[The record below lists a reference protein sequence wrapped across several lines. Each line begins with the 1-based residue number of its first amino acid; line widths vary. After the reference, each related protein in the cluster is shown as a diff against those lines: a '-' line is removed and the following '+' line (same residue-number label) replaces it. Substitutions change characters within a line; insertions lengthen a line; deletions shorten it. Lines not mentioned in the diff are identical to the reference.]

1 MNKNSICSTVG
12 LVGSSFLLQ
21 PVMAQAQKAP
31 VESGDRPN
39 IVIIVAD
46 DLGWGDVGFH
56 QSSIKTPNLDRVAK
70 QGIILDRFYTAP
82 VSSPTRAG
90 LMTGRYPNR
99 FGIRKT
105 VIPPWR
111 EYGLDETEETIA
123 DVLGDAGYEHRA
135 VIGKWHLGHGRK
147 AYYPLNRGFNYF
159 YGHLNGAIDYF
170 THEREGELDW
180 HKNWESCYDKGY
192 STDLIAREAVR
203 YVNDHK
209 KEPFFLYVA
218 FNAPHTPLQ
227 AKPEDIALYTSD
239 LESLSKKEQNRCI
252 YSAMVTC
259 MDRGIG
265 DIYNTLEKN
274 GQLDNTIFLFFSD
287 NGTDGKGGLSG
298 ELRGFKF
305 QEWDG
310 GVRTA
315 AVIQW
320 NKGFKQP
327 RKVEQVTG
335 FVDVLPTLRD
345 ILDVK
350 KAPKR
355 ELDGISVRS
364 VLTGERESIRRD
376 FYLGCGAVVNQ
387 DWKLILPGQNNHM
400 KNLGTGYLV
409 DYKNDPYEQ
418 KNSAANNPEEMQRL
432 KKIAEK
438 YDAVKPVF
446 EEKDYG
452 LGKDTF
458 KAPKEWKIVK
468 P

>member
-1 MNKNSICSTVG
+1 MV
-12 LVGSSFLLQ
+12 
-21 PVMAQAQKAP
+21 KAVHP
-31 VESGDRPN
+31 
-39 IVIIVAD
+39 
-46 DLGWGDVGFH
+46 
-56 QSSIKTPNLDRVAK
+56 
-70 QGIILDRFYTAP
+70 
-82 VSSPTRAG
+82 
-90 LMTGRYPNR
+90 
-99 FGIRKT
+99 
-105 VIPPWR
+105 
-111 EYGLDETEETIA
+111 
-123 DVLGDAGYEHRA
+123 
-135 VIGKWHLGHGRK
+135 
-147 AYYPLNRGFNYF
+147 
-159 YGHLNGAIDYF
+159 
-170 THEREGELDW
+170 
-180 HKNWESCYDKGY
+180 ESC
-192 STDLIAREAVR
+192 
-203 YVNDHK
+203 
-209 KEPFFLYVA
+209 VA
-218 FNAPHTPLQ
+218 
-227 AKPEDIALYTSD
+227 
-239 LESLSKKEQNRCI
+239 LS
-252 YSAMVTC
+252 S
-259 MDRGIG
+259 
-265 DIYNTLEKN
+265 KN
-274 GQLDNTIFLFFSD
+274 
-287 NGTDGKGGLSG
+287 
-298 ELRGFKF
+298 
-305 QEWDG
+305 G